1 MIKLL
6 LCIRLFALCFFSLF
20 LLACQSD
27 GLTAAQRERLLQ
39 EQFYR
44 TDEGWEL
51 EFPDKILFASD
62 AADLRPQSRA
72 KIERIGQL
80 LQQFGSPRLR
90 LDGHCDATGSDAYN
104 EQLSLR
110 RAQAVA
116 DILRGIGLPE
126 ESLQVR
132 GLGKRLP
139 LFDNKTRKGRAE
151 NRRVAI
157 VVLAQ

>member
-1 MIKLL
+1 MRKPL
-6 LCIRLFALCFFSLF
+6 LCIRLFALCFASLL

-39 EQFYR
+39 EHFYR

-51 EFPDKILFASD
+51 GFSDKILFASD
-62 AADLRPQSRA
+62 TADLRPQSRA
-72 KIERIGQL
+72 NIVRIGQL
-80 LQQFGSPRLR
+80 LQQIGPLRLR

-104 EQLSLR
+104 VQLSLR

-116 DILRGIGLPE
+116 EILRGAGLPDDA
-126 ESLQVR
+126 LQVR